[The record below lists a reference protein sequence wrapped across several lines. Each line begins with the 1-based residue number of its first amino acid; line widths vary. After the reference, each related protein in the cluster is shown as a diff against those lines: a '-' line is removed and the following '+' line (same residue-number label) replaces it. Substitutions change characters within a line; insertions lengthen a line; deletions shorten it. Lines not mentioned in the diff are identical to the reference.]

1 MERMPA
7 DAKLRVAQKVRALI
21 RDEKMDAKQA
31 FATAMSME
39 KSGRLEEGGVYKR
52 APKAKSTKHAYAN
65 RAHANVDE
73 GYND

>member
-1 MERMPA
+1 MAAPMPA
-7 DAKLRVAQKVRALI
+7 DAKLRVAQKVRALV
-21 RDEKMDAKQA
+21 REEKVDAKQA

-52 APKAKSTKHAYAN
+52 APKSKHAYAN
-65 RAHANVDE
+65 RAHANVNE

>member
-1 MERMPA
+1 MAAPMSA
-7 DAKLRVAQKVRALI
+7 GAKLRVAQKVRALI
-21 RDEKMDAKQA
+21 RDEKVDAKQA

-39 KSGRLEEGGVYKR
+39 NSGRLEEGGVYKR
-52 APKAKSTKHAYAN
+52 APKGKHAYAN